1 VRTVTGTASV
11 ASKTIR
17 IPYEM
22 DPKQRAFH
30 KAVLE
35 NQLTGFRSGVG
46 GGKTYA
52 GAMET
57 IRHAL
62 QLMPGSKGCVV
73 APTYP
78 MLRDTTEAT
87 LLELLP
93 DEAIKD
99 FNRSEN
105 HLTLQTGTE
114 IWFRSAEHPDRLRGF
129 NLDWGWGDEVS
140 LWKAEAFDVFLGRL
154 RGSGAVDRD
163 KVRAWFTFTPKGFG
177 KLKAEFEKDGRS
189 CIQASSMDNT
199 HLTDQFIAMLRSSY
213 TDQFYAQEV
222 LGEWVKFEGL
232 VYADI
237 EDETHQLERP
247 VSEMVRFC
255 AGVDW
260 GYEHP
265 WVLVIAG
272 QDEAGRWH
280 FFEEVHQS
288 HLTTDAQID
297 LVLDLMRRY
306 SLERVYCPDDRPE
319 GIESFKQAGVPAVSY
334 KREVI
339 NGIQAVAAK
348 LALTDGRAGCTF
360 SAAVP
365 KTYSECKQYQWRK
378 RPEGT
383 PGKEEPLKVNDHGPD
398 AVRALLHGEKQQ
410 DPGSQE
416 IFLIGDWG
424 DLD

>member
-1 VRTVTGTASV
+1 V

-22 DPKQRAFH
+22 EPKQRDFH

-35 NQLTGFRSGVG
+35 HDTTGFASGRG

-52 GAMET
+52 GAMEL
-57 IRHAL
+57 IRHGL
-62 QLMPGSKGCVV
+62 SLMPGATGIIG
-73 APTYP
+73 APTYKD
-78 MLRDTTEAT
+78 LRDPVQKTI
-87 LLELLP
+87 LEHLP
-93 DEAIKD
+93 SEAIVN
-99 FNRSEN
+99 FNKSDNVMELKN
-105 HLTLQTGTE
+105 GTQ
-114 IWFRSAEHPDRLRGF
+114 WLFRSADNPASYRGP
-129 NLDWGWGDEVS
+129 NADYGWGDELS
-140 LWKAEAFDVFLGRL
+140 YWPYEAIMTFLATL
-154 RGSGAVDRD
+154 RGTGKVDRSQ
-163 KVRAWFTFTPKGFG
+163 VRAWFTMTPKGDMRI
-177 KLKAEFEKDGRS
+177 KQLFERDGATL
-189 CIQASSMDNT
+189 IYGSSMDNT
-199 HLTDQFIAMLRSSY
+199 KLTDQFLAMLKSSY
-213 TDQFYAQEV
+213 TGKFYEQEV
-222 LGEWVKFEGL
+222 LGQWVKMEGL
-232 VYADI
+232 VYDMI
-237 EDETHQLERP
+237 EDSTHQLERP

-288 HLTTDAQID
+288 HLNKDQQID

-306 SLERVYCPDDRPE
+306 ALERVYCPDDDPE
-319 GIESFKQAGVPAVSY
+319 GIEMYIAAGIPATRYVRTQGKHSN
-334 KREVI
+334 VI
-339 NGIQAVAAK
+339 PGIQAVASM

-365 KTYSECKQYQWRK
+365 KTYSELKQYQWRK